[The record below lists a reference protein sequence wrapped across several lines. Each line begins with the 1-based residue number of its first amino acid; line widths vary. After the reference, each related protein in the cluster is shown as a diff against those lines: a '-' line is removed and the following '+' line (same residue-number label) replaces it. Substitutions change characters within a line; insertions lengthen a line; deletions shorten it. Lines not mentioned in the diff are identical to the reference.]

1 MLQKLG
7 RYYPLQL
14 EIVPLLLF
22 IFILYFVFSN
32 YSNLPAQIPTHFDI
46 HGAVDG
52 RGARANILI
61 FPIAAAFVYLL
72 LGAICLAFAVIKDP
86 KNLINLPQKTKDAI
100 GSQSAEELRAVML
113 RSLFAL
119 KLVVFAMMTYLAYY
133 NVQMALGKDESLGI
147 IWLPLFLV
155 ALFAVIGYMLF
166 QVFSLAGSKKSP
178 PGPGGL

>member
-14 EIVPLLLF
+14 EIIPLLLF

-32 YSNLPAQIPTHFDI
+32 YSALPDQIPTHFDI

-52 RGARANILI
+52 RGGKGDILI

-72 LGAICLAFAVIKDP
+72 LGAINLAFAVIKDP
-86 KNLINLPQKTKDAI
+86 KSLINLPQKTKDAI
-100 GSQSAEELRAVML
+100 GPQSAEQLRTVML

-119 KLVVFAMMTYLAYY
+119 KLVIFAMMTYMAYY
-133 NVQMALGKDESLGI
+133 NVQVALGKAEGMGI
-147 IWLPLFLV
+147 IWLPVFLV
-155 ALFAVIGYMLF
+155 ALFAVIGYMLL
-166 QVFSLAGSKKSP
+166 QVFSLARPKKSP
-178 PGPGGL
+178 PGFGGL